1 MSENEELIQSETEI
15 LRAVVNTLD
24 SSQMVFQ
31 MTREIMESKEEY
43 SNEGRSKIKSR
54 EEGDK

>member
-15 LRAVVNTLD
+15 LKAVVNALD
-24 SSQMVFQ
+24 SSQRVFQ

-43 SNEGRSKIKSR
+43 SNERRSKIKSR
-54 EEGDK
+54 EEGEK